1 MIKEL
6 ALSKGFW
13 SILALD
19 HGLTVGHSDSVTIHK
34 IPKLLEDCEST
45 VGSVV
50 MTYGLA
56 RYIGGRKKMPMII
69 QCFGAPLG
77 HPKVQVCSVE
87 NALEIGAKGVAVQ
100 VDFSLKSENMLDQL
114 RSIAKFA
121 SQAHSENLPVLFMVA
136 PHEMSEPQELSHSI
150 RFCIELGADLI
161 KVRCNT
167 LELNHEARIEF
178 KDLLRSSPP
187 VLLAGG
193 AAHNNITEEVA
204 MSRKIGFSGYCI
216 GRNIFKAD
224 NPGEMSQELRNAW
237 QNNTINIGELTN
249 EQQKN

>member
-1 MIKEL
+1 MIKQL
-6 ALSKGFW
+6 ALSEGFW

-19 HGLTVGHSDSVTIHK
+19 HGLTVGHSDSVTIFK
-34 IPKLLEDCEST
+34 IPQLLEECDGTIS
-45 VGSVV
+45 SVV

-56 RYIGGRKKMPMII
+56 RYVGGSKNLPVII

-87 NALEIGAKGVAVQ
+87 NALDIEAKGVAVQ
-100 VDFSLKSENMLDQL
+100 VDFSLTGNYMLDQL

-121 SQAHSENLPVLFMVA
+121 SQAHLVNLPVLFMVA
-136 PHEMSEPQELSHSI
+136 PHEMSVVSQLFQSI

-167 LELNHEARIEF
+167 LELDQEGRLEF
-178 KDLLRSSPP
+178 GELLRSSPP

-193 AAHNNITEEVA
+193 VAHNNIVDEVS
-204 MSRKIGFSGYCI
+204 MSRKVGFSGYCI
-216 GRNIFKAD
+216 GRNIFQSE
-224 NPGEMSQELRNAW
+224 NPAEMSQMLRNAW
-237 QNNTINIGELTN
+237 LNNSIKKEKNY
-249 EQQKN
+249 EQHKD